1 MKRIIL
7 LIAFLTFVS
16 GSGLR
21 AQEQNVVHHERGE
34 DLQKYLL
41 DSVKFV
47 IPEFQSGIVT
57 FHDGNFSRGPVNI
70 STIEQRVYFINTEG
84 VQQVLTNEDQVSRV
98 SIKGRT
104 FIKSKYGYMELLQ
117 MTGDAALGAV
127 RRTSFYETE
136 KKGAYGM
143 VSQTSSV
150 TTIGTLSLN
159 GQLYTLGVDQ
169 TTPFNYKV
177 IPYLYKN
184 SRVYISNRKNFEK
197 CFPDKK
203 VLIERYLTNHS
214 IDFENLDDVTGLF
227 EALTK

>member
-1 MKRIIL
+1 
-7 LIAFLTFVS
+7 
-16 GSGLR
+16 
-21 AQEQNVVHHERGE
+21 
-34 DLQKYLL
+34 
-41 DSVKFV
+41 
-47 IPEFQSGIVT
+47 
-57 FHDGNFSRGPVNI
+57 
-70 STIEQRVYFINTEG
+70 
-84 VQQVLTNEDQVSRV
+84 
-98 SIKGRT
+98 
-104 FIKSKYGYMELLQ
+104 
-117 MTGDAALGAV
+117 
-127 RRTSFYETE
+127 
-136 KKGAYGM
+136 M

-203 VLIERYLTNHS
+203 VLIERYLTDHS